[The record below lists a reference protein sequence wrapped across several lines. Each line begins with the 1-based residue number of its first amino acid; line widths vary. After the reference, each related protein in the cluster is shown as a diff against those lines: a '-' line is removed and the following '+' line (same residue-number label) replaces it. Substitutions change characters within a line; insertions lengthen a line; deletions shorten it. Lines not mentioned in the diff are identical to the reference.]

1 MLVILNMSFCFYPA
15 YLLDSIGCVCWRRGD
30 VQYRMVPS
38 NQLATAIDT
47 AKNIDLHLLLKGQV
61 VIPLRFRGFLSA
73 HGRFFEY

>member
-1 MLVILNMSFCFYPA
+1 MTFE
-15 YLLDSIGCVCWRRGD
+15 
-30 VQYRMVPS
+30 YRMVPS